1 MPVLCQYT
9 YLDGRACSSGARNG
23 AFCAIHR
30 RCPPPDHCDECGTRI
45 PAGRELC
52 RRCVVPRCAGVSDA
66 DAGDRCTART
76 QSKSGFC
83 KAHRVPARTLC
94 LVEGCTVATRAKGG
108 LCRAHMPQPRGR
120 PPKALP
126 PPPPVEIPV
135 AIPDEPER
143 IPDDVFDELLAEL
156 LGSGPE
162 NAN

>member
-30 RCPPPDHCDECGTRI
+30 RCPPPDHCDECGCRI
-45 PAGRELC
+45 PGGRELC
-52 RRCVVPRCAGVSDA
+52 RRCVVPRCAGF
-66 DAGDRCTART
+66 GEHDRCTART
-76 QSKSGFC
+76 QSKSGLC

-94 LVEGCTVATRAKGG
+94 TVEGCTVATRAKGG

-120 PPKALP
+120 PPKPCSPKLAGP

-135 AIPDEPER
+135 EPER
-143 IPDDVFDELLAEL
+143 ISDDAFDELLAEL
-156 LGSGPE
+156 LGGPE